1 VSAPGGKRLAA
12 ARTLIAHIAD
22 RLDADLSV
30 ELWNGEI
37 LPLGRAAPRD
47 DLRILVRSPDT
58 IGRLVRR
65 PRLKTLFE
73 LYAGGDLDVLGG
85 SPLDVLGRWEHL
97 KAVGLRKSVDRR
109 LVARAALPF
118 LFKPRAEGASPGWR
132 GRIGRIFGRGREDAE
147 LIRFHYDVS
156 NDFYRLF
163 LDPEMQYS
171 CAVFTDGSED
181 LADAQIAKMDLICR
195 KLRLQ
200 PGDRLLDIG
209 CGWGGLA
216 AHAAGKY
223 GAHVHGV
230 TLSAEQLA
238 FAQAKIKRLGLTD
251 RVTLELRDYRAID
264 TAEAYDK
271 IVQIEMFEHVG
282 LDNHDRHFE
291 QVRTLLKMRGLYL
304 HQATTRRATRDI
316 AAFRKPT
323 AYQGVINR
331 FIFPGGEL
339 DHIGMSVTN
348 LERLGFEVHD
358 VESFREHYV
367 RTLKMW
373 SDALYIHRAA
383 AEAEIGAARTRLWQL
398 YFALFGLGFE
408 RCLCGN
414 FQTLASKRQPGPS
427 GLPLS
432 GAPRA

>member
-1 VSAPGGKRLAA
+1 MKRLDA
-12 ARTLIAHIAD
+12 ARALVAHIAE
-22 RLDADLSV
+22 RLDADLSI
-30 ELWNGEI
+30 ELWNGER
-37 LPLGRAAPRD
+37 LPLGTRTPRD
-47 DLRILVRSPDT
+47 ELRIVVRSADAV
-58 IGRLVRR
+58 GRLLRH
-65 PRLKTLFE
+65 PRLKTVFE
-73 LYAGGDLDVLGG
+73 LYAGGDLDVAGG
-85 SPLDVLGRWEHL
+85 TPLDVLGRWEHL
-97 KAVGLRKSVDRR
+97 KAVGLRKSLDKR
-109 LVARAALPF
+109 LLARAALPF
-118 LFKPRAEGASPGWR
+118 LLKPRARGASPGWA

-156 NDFYRLF
+156 NDFYGLF

-171 CAVFTDGSED
+171 CAVFTDGSES
-181 LADAQIAKMDLICR
+181 LADAQRRKMDLICR
-195 KLRLQ
+195 KLRLKR
-200 PGDRLLDIG
+200 GDRLLDIG

-216 AHAAGKY
+216 AHAARDY
-223 GAHVHGV
+223 GAIVHGV

-238 FAQAKIKRLGLTD
+238 FAQAKIAALGLTD
-251 RVTLELRDYRAID
+251 RVTLELRDYRSIE
-264 TAEAYDK
+264 TPEAYDK

-282 LDNHDRHFE
+282 LDNHDRQFE
-291 QVRTLLKMRGLYL
+291 KVRDLLKPRGLYL

-316 AAFRKPT
+316 ARFRKPT

-373 SDALYIHRAA
+373 SDRLYANRVA

-408 RCLCGN
+408 RVLCGN
-414 FQTLASKRQPGPS
+414 FQTLASKRQPGAS

>member
-1 VSAPGGKRLAA
+1 
-12 ARTLIAHIAD
+12 
-22 RLDADLSV
+22 
-30 ELWNGEI
+30 
-37 LPLGRAAPRD
+37 
-47 DLRILVRSPDT
+47 
-58 IGRLVRR
+58 
-65 PRLKTLFE
+65 
-73 LYAGGDLDVLGG
+73 
-85 SPLDVLGRWEHL
+85 
-97 KAVGLRKSVDRR
+97 
-109 LVARAALPF
+109 
-118 LFKPRAEGASPGWR
+118 
-132 GRIGRIFGRGREDAE
+132 FGRGRQDAE

-171 CAVFTDGSED
+171 CAVFGDGSED
-181 LADAQIAKMDLICR
+181 LAAAQVAKMDLICR

-216 AHAAGKY
+216 AHAARVY

-238 FAQAKIKRLGLTD
+238 FAQAKIDALGLGD
-251 RVTLELRDYRAID
+251 RVTLELRDYRTID
-264 TAEAYDK
+264 TPGAYDK

-316 AAFRKPT
+316 ARFRKPT
-323 AYQGVINR
+323 PYQGVINR

-367 RTLKMW
+367 RTLRMW
-373 SDALYIHRAA
+373 SDALYAHRAA

-408 RCLCGN
+408 RSLCGN

>member
-1 VSAPGGKRLAA
+1 MKRLAA
-12 ARTLIAHIAD
+12 ARRLAAHVAE

-30 ELWNGEI
+30 ELWNGER
-37 LPLGRAAPRD
+37 LPLGTRPPRD
-47 DLRILVRSPDT
+47 ELRIVVRSADA
-58 IGRLVRR
+58 IGRLLRR
-65 PRLKTLFE
+65 PRLKTVFE
-73 LYAGGDLDVLGG
+73 LYAGGDLDVAGG

-97 KAVGLRKSVDRR
+97 KAVGLRKNLDKA

-118 LFKPRAEGASPGWR
+118 LFKPRAVGASPGWR
-132 GRIGRIFGRGREDAE
+132 GRIGRLFGRGRPDAE

-156 NDFYRLF
+156 NDFYALF

-171 CAVFTDGSED
+171 CAVFTEGSED
-181 LADAQIAKMDLICR
+181 LAAAQAAKLDLICR
-195 KLRLQ
+195 KLRLT

-216 AHAAGKY
+216 AHAARHF
-223 GAHVHGV
+223 GATVHGV

-238 FAQAKIKRLGLTD
+238 FGRARIAADGLQD
-251 RVTLELRDYRAID
+251 QVTLEMRDYRTIEG
-264 TAEAYDK
+264 AELYDK
-271 IVQIEMFEHVG
+271 IVSIEMFEHVG
-282 LDNHDRHFE
+282 LDNHDVHFAK
-291 QVRTLLKMRGLYL
+291 VRDLLVPRGLYL

-316 AAFRKPT
+316 ADFRKPT
-323 AYQGVINR
+323 PYQGVINR

-339 DHIGMSVTN
+339 DHIGLSVTN

-367 RTLKMW
+367 RTLKHW
-373 SDALYIHRAA
+373 SDALYAHRAA

>member
-1 VSAPGGKRLAA
+1 MNRLTA
-12 ARTLIAHIAD
+12 ARTLVAHIAD
-22 RLDADLSV
+22 KLDADLSI

-37 LPLGRAAPRD
+37 LPLGTRPPRD
-47 DLRILVRSPDT
+47 DLRIVVRSADT
-58 IGRLVRR
+58 IGRLLRH
-65 PRLKTLFE
+65 PRLKTIFE
-73 LYAGGDLDVLGG
+73 LYAGGDLDVAGG
-85 SPLDVLGRWEHL
+85 SPLEVLGRWEHM
-97 KAVGLRKSVDRR
+97 KAVGLRRSVDKS

-118 LFKPRAEGASPGWR
+118 LFKPGAKGASPGWR
-132 GRIGRIFGRGREDAE
+132 GSVGRLFGRGRAE
-147 LIRFHYDVS
+147 AEMIRFHYDVS
-156 NDFYRLF
+156 NAFYALF

-171 CAVFTDGSED
+171 CAVFADEGTS
-181 LADAQIAKMDLICR
+181 LADAQIAKLELICR
-195 KLRLQ
+195 KLRLK
-200 PGDRLLDIG
+200 PGQHILDIG

-216 AHAAGKY
+216 AHAARYY
-223 GAHVHGV
+223 GITVHGV

-238 FAQAKIKRLGLTD
+238 FGQAKIAALGLEHK
-251 RVTLELRDYRAID
+251 VTLELRDYRSIEG
-264 TAEAYDK
+264 TERYDR

-282 LDNHDRHFE
+282 LDNHDVHFE
-291 QVRTLLKMRGLYL
+291 TVRGLLKMRGLYL

-316 AAFRKPT
+316 ANFRKPT
-323 AYQGVINR
+323 PYQGVINR

-339 DHIGMSVTN
+339 DHIGLSVTN

-367 RTLKMW
+367 RTLKLW
-373 SDALYIHRAA
+373 SDALYAHRAE

-427 GLPLS
+427 GLALS
-432 GAPRA
+432 GRPGA

>member
-1 VSAPGGKRLAA
+1 MNRLDA
-12 ARTLIAHIAD
+12 ARRLVAHIAD
-22 RLDADLSV
+22 KLDADLSV
-30 ELWNGEI
+30 ELWNGEV
-37 LPLGRAAPRD
+37 LPLGRQPARD
-47 DLRILVRSPDT
+47 DLRILVRTPDT
-58 IGRLVRR
+58 IGRLVRH
-65 PRLKTLFE
+65 PRLKTIFE

-97 KAVGLRKSVDRR
+97 KAVGLRRSLDKK

-118 LFKPRAEGASPGWR
+118 LFKPRATGASPGWSGGISR
-132 GRIGRIFGRGREDAE
+132 LFGRGREDAE

-171 CAVFTDGSED
+171 CAVYTDGAES
-181 LADAQIAKMDLICR
+181 LADAQVAKMDLICR

-209 CGWGGLA
+209 CGWGGLSC
-216 AHAAGKY
+216 HAARVY
-223 GAHVHGV
+223 GATVHGV

-238 FAQAKIKRLGLTD
+238 FAQAKVAALGLSD
-251 RVTLELRDYRAID
+251 RVTLELRDYRSID
-264 TAEAYDK
+264 GSEVYDK
-271 IVQIEMFEHVG
+271 VVQIEMFEHVG
-282 LDNHDRHFE
+282 LDNHDMHFE
-291 QVRTLLKMRGLYL
+291 KVRDLLRPRGLYL

-316 AAFRKPT
+316 ANFRKPT
-323 AYQGVINR
+323 PYQGVINK

-339 DHIGMSVTN
+339 DHVGMSVTN

-367 RTLKMW
+367 RTLKAW
-373 SDALYIHRAA
+373 SDALHTNRAA

-408 RCLCGN
+408 RVLCGN